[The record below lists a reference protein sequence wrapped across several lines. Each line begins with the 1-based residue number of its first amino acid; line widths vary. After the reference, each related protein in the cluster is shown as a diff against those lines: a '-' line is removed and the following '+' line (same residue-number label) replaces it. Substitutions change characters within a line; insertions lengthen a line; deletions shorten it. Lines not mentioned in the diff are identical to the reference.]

1 MIERM
6 RQEVER
12 ERAMAVKKRE
22 EADWFRRAAELLED
36 LTEREPG
43 DQRINNNS
51 RSDTGIFLYLI
62 PLK

>member
-1 MIERM
+1 MIERL
-6 RQEVER
+6 RQEAQR
-12 ERAMAVKKRE
+12 ERAMAVRKRE

-51 RSDTGIFLYLI
+51 RSDTGTTLD
-62 PLK
+62 PS